1 MDTAAAIRKLMDTIP
16 TEPEAVFAYPIK
28 WEAFDKYNFRMAPK
42 LSQWVLRKTAELLGE
57 EEHRMVENVMKMLK
71 EHVQVTPAICPSWT
85 VCCTGILLYL

>member
-1 MDTAAAIRKLMDTIP
+1 MMDTIP

-57 EEHRMVENVMKMLK
+57 EEHSMVEYVMKMLK
-71 EHVQVTPAICPSWT
+71 EHVQVTPTICPSWT